1 MSMSVEPN
9 TGPIL
14 GGVLL
19 GLVVL
24 FGTIIVVRLIRRRL
38 GQKHK
43 ETDPE
48 LAKKADETV
57 QLGAP
62 REAASSTLVNRD
74 DRTEDESSPNPPE
87 GEKQEGRKDK
97 K

>member
-1 MSMSVEPN
+1 MSVDPK

-19 GLVVL
+19 GLAVL
-24 FGTIIVVRLIRRRL
+24 FGSIIVVRFIRRRL

-48 LAKKADETV
+48 LAKKAGETIQV
-57 QLGAP
+57 GAS
-62 REAASSTLVNRD
+62 REGASSASVNRD
-74 DRTEDESSPNPPE
+74 DRTEDERSPDPPE
-87 GEKQEGRKDK
+87 GEKHERTAS
-97 K
+97 

>member
-1 MSMSVEPN
+1 MSGMSVDPK

-24 FGTIIVVRLIRRRL
+24 FGGIIVIRLIRRKL
-38 GQKHK
+38 GLKRE

-48 LAKKADETV
+48 LAKKAAETV
-57 QLGAP
+57 QVGAP
-62 REAASSTLVNRD
+62 REAASSTSVNRD
-74 DRTEDESSPNPPE
+74 DRTEDERSHNPPE
-87 GEKQEGRKDK
+87 GEKQDRAES
-97 K
+97 